1 MLTEGQLIAALEYPK
16 SRAYLQTLE
25 LDVFESKALFHILD
39 DGDGTVTL
47 KEFIDG
53 LLRCKGQAR
62 AIDQVAT
69 HTEIKHLDKK
79 INKILS
85 ILDPKH
91 SKGGDPTFNLPAST
105 LRTATNL
112 ADFSGAAG
120 GCESSF
126 DFSYFDHP
134 FVSPTTSL
142 RRSIRA
148 ASPAY
153 AW

>member
-120 GCESSF
+120 GCESS
-126 DFSYFDHP
+126 
-134 FVSPTTSL
+134 
-142 RRSIRA
+142 RSE
-148 ASPAY
+148 
-153 AW
+153 

>member
-1 MLTEGQLIAALEYPK
+1 MARKGTG
-16 SRAYLQTLE
+16 
-25 LDVFESKALFHILD
+25 VSKCDNFKF
-39 DGDGTVTL
+39 GP
-47 KEFIDG
+47 
-53 LLRCKGQAR
+53 LLCLSVC
-62 AIDQVAT
+62 IFAT
-69 HTEIKHLDKK
+69 CQEIKHLDKK